1 MSQPG
6 EPRPIEKIIGDL
18 LDAAGAAA
26 EIVARGQEAWDHD
39 RLLRL
44 AAEAVINRIGDAAG
58 KLPDEVRSAM
68 PAVPWDDIRANRV
81 LVAHIYH
88 RIDPKILRATLSQ
101 DVSRL
106 ATELEQWRELELA
119 RQTERGKSAERDTGL
134 DIGS

>member
-1 MSQPG
+1 VSQRG
-6 EPRPIEKIIGDL
+6 EPRAIDKVVGDL

-26 EIVARGQEAWDHD
+26 EIVARGEQAWADD

-68 PAVPWDDIRANRV
+68 PSVPWEDIRANRI

-88 RIDPKILRATLSQ
+88 RIDPNILWATLSQ
-101 DVSRL
+101 DVPLL
-106 ATELEQWRELELA
+106 ASELERWRAFGRPGEPGQA
-119 RQTERGKSAERDTGL
+119 TG
-134 DIGS
+134 DRR